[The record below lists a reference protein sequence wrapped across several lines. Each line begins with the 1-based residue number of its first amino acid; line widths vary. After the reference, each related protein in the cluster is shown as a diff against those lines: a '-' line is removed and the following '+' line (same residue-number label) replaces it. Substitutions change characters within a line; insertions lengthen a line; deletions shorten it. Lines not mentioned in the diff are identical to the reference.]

1 MSRILF
7 FLAIIIIPVCLSWWL
22 FVPMALLFVYLAKLP
37 YELIIAGFL
46 LDTVYYFGDGFL
58 FQYPLTLF
66 SILILIIALFVS
78 QRIHWQKVI

>member
-7 FLAIIIIPVCLSWWL
+7 FLAIIIIPAIFSWWL

-37 YELIIAGFL
+37 FELILAGFL
-46 LDTVYYFGDGFL
+46 LDTVYYFGNGFL

-66 SILILIIALFVS
+66 SVILLIIAFFVS
-78 QRIHWQKVI
+78 KRIHWQKVI